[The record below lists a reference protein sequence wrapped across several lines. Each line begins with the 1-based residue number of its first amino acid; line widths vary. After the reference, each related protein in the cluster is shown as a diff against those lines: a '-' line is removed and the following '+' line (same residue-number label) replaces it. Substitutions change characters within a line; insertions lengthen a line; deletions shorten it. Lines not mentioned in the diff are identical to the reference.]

1 MMDRRTLIGALGA
14 AALPAAASD
23 SEEVFALERAAM
35 ERWAKGDP
43 DGFIELLDPEVTF
56 CDGTLAER
64 ADGLDVVR
72 PLYEAERG
80 RPACTVEF
88 IRPKVQL
95 AGECAVLTFTLITR
109 DAQDRRRYHGTEV
122 FRRRDGR
129 WRIIHGH
136 YSHTAAQS

>member
-1 MMDRRTLIGALGA
+1 MIDRRVFLSALGA
-14 AALPAAASD
+14 GAVASAGGGED
-23 SEEVFALERAAM
+23 VFALERAAM

-56 CDGTLAER
+56 CDNTLSER
-64 ADGLDVVR
+64 ADGLDAVR

-80 RPACTVEF
+80 KVNCTVEF

-95 AGECAVLTFTLITR
+95 AGACALVTFTLIAR
-109 DAQDRRRYHGTEV
+109 GADGERRYHGTEV

-129 WRIIHGH
+129 WRILHGH
-136 YSHTAAQS
+136 YSLARV